1 MPFFY
6 YCSNFW
12 LAEEHYEV
20 NTSFHISGL
29 YVSRNTYIRAAVA
42 EWKVT
47 NPVHLVYF
55 YSLSYL
61 CDYSLQFILFI
72 KRFVP
77 VEDANLFHVRYGR
90 GISTIKKAKIP
101 I

>member
-1 MPFFY
+1 
-6 YCSNFW
+6 
-12 LAEEHYEV
+12 
-20 NTSFHISGL
+20 
-29 YVSRNTYIRAAVA
+29 VSRNTYIRAGVA

-77 VEDANLFHVRYGR
+77 VEDANLFHV
-90 GISTIKKAKIP
+90 
-101 I
+101 